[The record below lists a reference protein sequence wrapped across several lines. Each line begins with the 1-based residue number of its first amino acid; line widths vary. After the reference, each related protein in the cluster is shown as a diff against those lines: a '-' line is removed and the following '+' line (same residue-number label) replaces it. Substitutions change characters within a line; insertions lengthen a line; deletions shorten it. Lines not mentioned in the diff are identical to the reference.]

1 MNPKKNIIKN
11 NYDKI
16 ALDNAQKTAVFLRRV
31 EYSSNMRKSNNQN
44 KKLNQDYLKKI
55 IIIQK
60 WWKTIYLIILI
71 QKHIRGYFSRTKL
84 IENLEKQEIFIN
96 ILFNIHYLYSK
107 ILFRRFIMKLIQY
120 DERFLSR
127 KMTHIFFIINLSR
140 FVRKWKENCDK
151 INYYI
156 GNLKNSFYDWK
167 ITTEKFSFLK
177 YILKDYKISKTKNN
191 INHQNIV
198 KKIPSKKELNKNKSD
213 KKKIKKIDIGKEETK
228 KSKKTLVFCFRKKN
242 QVHDKIKESTEETE
256 INNFINESYKMMI
269 YQNKKNSTRNL
280 NINLFKKKFDE
291 HVKNIINK
299 NNNLTSRETNINTEI
314 STRNEI
320 NKTNSKIDK
329 ICKTDIRTKAT
340 KKRINEII
348 HDKNEKNK
356 IVENENNKKETIV
369 KINITPNKEKKSQ
382 EYSNNIILVS
392 SKTSNNTKNENLS
405 SDNKNINIIIDSPF
419 QNILNEN
426 TQGAIK
432 NKDDILNIEQFS
444 IKDIE
449 EFTKNNTTFHK
460 ILDNDKLLP
469 FDSIDND
476 NDDNLNNILTL
487 NKNDETNTNSDTNN
501 NNENNDEIYDNQIEN
516 KKIKELV
523 ISFDKKPLNNFFNLN
538 QDIDEINNKIENNI
552 KLNNINEKF
561 DDIMLNKTVNISDNI
576 NEKEIITIND
586 NKIND
591 EKNNNNKEELN
602 YKKEKF
608 SSPTLIK
615 KNNIFQTKIQFQKPT
630 QNIIE
635 LKQKNNKNDN
645 YNIDNNSYNYKKDN
659 YTIDINNN
667 KDDNLDN
674 DIDILNINEEIENIS
689 KFKPPSKI
697 KEIII
702 ENLILNK
709 NYEQRND
716 DFYTGYYNNNYSD
729 DEERVMRPNHS
740 LDNLNTGTDFSID
753 NLNQTQN
760 YNNYTPIN
768 ERYIKF
774 TQNPNN
780 EVLGYPLPID
790 YNNYH
795 YSNKNNIN
803 NNQIID
809 NFNSKESEHK
819 KTYSSNNLYQYKYPQ
834 ISRNIFSKKIIPNS
848 EVSLHYSISNSNLR
862 ENQNINKYN
871 NTSNFYSNNNISN
884 QNNFGNL
891 IYMKRVNICPPK
903 NLNKTYVHQQNVNQ
917 KMN

>member
-11 NYDKI
+11 YYDKI

-31 EYSSNMRKSNNQN
+31 EYSTNMRKNNNQN
-44 KKLNQDYLKKI
+44 KKITQDYLKKV

-60 WWKTIYLIILI
+60 WWKTIYLIIFI
-71 QKHIRGYFSRTKL
+71 QKYIRGYLSRTKL
-84 IENLEKQEIFIN
+84 IESLEKQEFFIN

-107 ILFRRFIMKLIQY
+107 IFFRRFIKRLIIY
-120 DERFLSR
+120 DESFLSR
-127 KMTHIFFIINLSR
+127 KMIHIFFIINVSR

-151 INYYI
+151 INNHNKNFN
-156 GNLKNSFYDWK
+156 NLKNSFYNWK
-167 ITTEKFSFLK
+167 KTIDKFSFLK
-177 YILKDYKISKTKNN
+177 SILKNYKITKSKNN

-198 KKIPSKKELNKNKSD
+198 KKNPSNKELNKNKSD
-213 KKKIKKIDIGKEETK
+213 KRKIENKEIGKEETK

-242 QVHDKIKESTEETE
+242 QVHDKKKETIDETE
-256 INNFINESYKMMI
+256 ITNFINESYKMML

-280 NINLFKKKFDE
+280 NTNLFKKKFDE

-299 NNNLTSRETNINTEI
+299 NNNHTSRETKINTEI
-314 STRNEI
+314 SNKNEM
-320 NKTNSKIDK
+320 NKNNSKMDI
-329 ICKTDIRTKAT
+329 ICKTDTRIKTT
-340 KKRINEII
+340 KKRINEILG
-348 HDKNEKNK
+348 DKHEKNK
-356 IVENENNKKETIV
+356 KVENENNKKEI
-369 KINITPNKEKKSQ
+369 IMNNNITPNKENHSK
-382 EYSNNIILVS
+382 EYVNNIILVS
-392 SKTSNNTKNENLS
+392 PNPTSSKTKTENLS

-449 EFTKNNTTFHK
+449 EFTKNDAKFNK
-460 ILDNDKLLP
+460 LLDNDKLIP

-476 NDDNLNNILTL
+476 NDDNLNDIITL
-487 NKNDETNTNSDTNN
+487 NKNDETNANSDTNN
-501 NNENNDEIYDNQIEN
+501 NNENNDENYDNQIEN

-523 ISFDKKPLNNFFNLN
+523 ITFDKKPLNNLLNIN
-538 QDIDEINNKIENNI
+538 QDFEETNNKIENKNQ
-552 KLNNINEKF
+552 LNNINEKY
-561 DDIMLNKTVNISDNI
+561 DNIILNKTVNISDNI
-576 NEKEIITIND
+576 IEKENITNND
-586 NKIND
+586 NKLNDKINN
-591 EKNNNNKEELN
+591 KNKEELK
-602 YKKEKF
+602 YKEEKF
-608 SSPTLIK
+608 DTPTLIK

-630 QNIIE
+630 TQNILE
-635 LKQKNNKNDN
+635 LNQNNNTNDN
-645 YNIDNNSYNYKKDN
+645 YNN
-659 YTIDINNN
+659 DINNYKN
-667 KDDNLDN
+667 KNDNLDN
-674 DIDILNINEEIENIS
+674 DIDILNINEEIENIA

-697 KEIII
+697 KEIVI
-702 ENLILNK
+702 ENLNLNK
-709 NYEQRND
+709 NDDQRND
-716 DFYTGYYNNNYSD
+716 DFYTGYYNYNNNYTED
-729 DEERVMRPNHS
+729 DERVLRPNHS
-740 LDNLNTGTDFSID
+740 LGNLTTGTDFFID

-795 YSNKNNIN
+795 NNIN

-809 NFNSKESEHK
+809 NYNSKDLVHK
-819 KTYSSNNLYQYKYPQ
+819 KTYSSNNLFQYKYPQ

-848 EVSLHYSISNSNLR
+848 EVSLHYSNSNSNLR

-871 NTSNFYSNNNISN
+871 NISNLYSNNNKIN
-884 QNNFGNL
+884 QNNLGNI

-903 NLNKTYVHQQNVNQ
+903 NLNKTYVHHQSVNQ
-917 KMN
+917 KIN